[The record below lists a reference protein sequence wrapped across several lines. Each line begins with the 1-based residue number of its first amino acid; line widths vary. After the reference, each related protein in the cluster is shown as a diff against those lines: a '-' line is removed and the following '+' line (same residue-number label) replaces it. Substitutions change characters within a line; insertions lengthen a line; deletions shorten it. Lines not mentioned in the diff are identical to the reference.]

1 MSAPLRVNAVVDRLR
16 TACAA
21 AGWQSAWAAAHG
33 LSGAYVSDVCRGR
46 RDPGD
51 GVLRGLGLQ
60 RDVRYVPREPETV
73 TLYDADGVTL
83 IEAEALA

>member
-1 MSAPLRVNAVVDRLR
+1 MSEPLRTEDVVARLR
-16 TACAA
+16 AACMA
-21 AGWQSAWAAAHG
+21 AGGQSAWAASHG

-60 RDVRYVPREPETV
+60 REVRFVPREPREV
-73 TLYDADGVTL
+73 ALYDADGITL
-83 IEAEALA
+83 AVAEVL

>member
-1 MSAPLRVNAVVDRLR
+1 MSASLRVDAVVEKLK

-21 AGWQSAWAAAHG
+21 AGGQSAWAATHG

-60 RDVRYVPREPETV
+60 RDVRYVPRKPETV

-83 IEAEALA
+83 IEAEVLA

>member
-1 MSAPLRVNAVVDRLR
+1 M
-16 TACAA
+16 A
-21 AGWQSAWAAAHG
+21 AGGQSAWAVSHG

-60 RDVRYVPREPETV
+60 RQVLYVPREPETV
-73 TLYDADGVTL
+73 SLYDEAGVTL
-83 IEAEALA
+83 VEAEVCFGSEA